1 MVVYSGEIFAQ
12 QHSDYFF
19 TSQHNDQTE
28 IKVVEENAK
37 PVFTVQMCNTR
48 HLNFKFLLTDAKRR

>member
-19 TSQHNDQTE
+19 ASQHNDQTE
-28 IKVVEENAK
+28 ISGGGKCKTGFHGSN
-37 PVFTVQMCNTR
+37 VQHTAFEFQIPANGC
-48 HLNFKFLLTDAKRR
+48 KRR